1 MAVIVVLALF
11 PIVFTLALIPPDVAE
26 SVNTVEA
33 VSKQGYSDVH
43 IQHIHPFFASF
54 FGCSNG
60 DAAAYK
66 MSATNALGRKVNLIA
81 CAGWPFKGVTVRTE

>member
-1 MAVIVVLALF
+1 MKRILFVLLAVACLSSGCGLLVS
-11 PIVFTLALIPPDVAE
+11 D
-26 SVNTVEA
+26 SNTVDA
-33 VSKQGYSDVH
+33 VAKQGYSDVH
-43 IQHIHPFFASF
+43 ILHIHPFFASF

-60 DAAAYK
+60 DVAAYK

>member
-1 MAVIVVLALF
+1 MKRILFVLLAVGCLSSGCGLLVSDF
-11 PIVFTLALIPPDVAE
+11 
-26 SVNTVEA
+26 NTVEA